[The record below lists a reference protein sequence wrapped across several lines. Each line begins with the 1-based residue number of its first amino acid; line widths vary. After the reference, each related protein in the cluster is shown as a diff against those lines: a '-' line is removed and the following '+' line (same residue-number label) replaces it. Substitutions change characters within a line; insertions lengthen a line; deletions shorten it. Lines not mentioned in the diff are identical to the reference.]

1 MLLMDRLVSRSCRSL
16 ATMTGTAQ
24 PGAGRGSVR
33 RRGRP
38 TGVRWL
44 ARWSAVSS
52 SQFSQFPG
60 FTSKE

>member
-16 ATMTGTAQ
+16 ATMIGSAQ
-24 PGAGRGSVR
+24 PDVARGPGR